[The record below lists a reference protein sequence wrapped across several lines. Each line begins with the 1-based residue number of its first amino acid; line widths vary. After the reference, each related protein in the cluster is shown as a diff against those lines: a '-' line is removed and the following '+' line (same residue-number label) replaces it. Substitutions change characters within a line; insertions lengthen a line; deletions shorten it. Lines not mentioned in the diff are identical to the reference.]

1 MEERKSVYQSSIG
14 FKALK
19 AHWYQ
24 DLIAG
29 ISVAMVALP
38 LEMGVAL
45 AAGLPP
51 IAGLISAIVGG
62 IFTTWYRGSHVA
74 VNGPSKGLIVVII
87 IAVASLEDGSGNVYQ
102 YILAA
107 FVVSGFLQMLLGLF
121 RMGRF
126 ADIFPPAVINGML
139 AAIGIIILGNQFHLA
154 LGQNSEA
161 TNSLVVL
168 FDIPSSIRELNPAV
182 TLIGTISFLI
192 LIFHPVIKSKTIHH
206 IPAQIWVIIFALP
219 FVYAFNFFEDHTYV
233 FFGNTFHLG
242 PEYLIQLPDKIMDGI
257 VHPDF
262 SILTQPLFWV
272 AVISITL
279 VGTIESI
286 LSAKAVDKI
295 DPQGRKTNFNKDL
308 IGVGMSTVL
317 SGFIGGMPVIT
328 TIIKSSVNVNN
339 KAQTS
344 WSNLFH
350 GILLLLFLL
359 FFADL
364 IQQIPQAAL
373 AAILVY
379 TGYKLASPK
388 IFKDAWLK
396 GWEQFLIL
404 CSTLLFTLSFG
415 LLWGIFFGVV
425 VTILLHYFLLQLPF
439 NVFIRYLR
447 DPFLKSVSEK
457 KKRKYLRIK
466 GIANFVNILKLM
478 KKINSVPKGSHLI
491 VDFSHTRLID
501 NTVLEKIYDFGDKFN
516 RDGGKFEVIGLD
528 VHKTS
533 SDYPYAL
540 HILEAPKPDR
550 IKLTKRQF
558 ELKKIASENGWK
570 YNPGNDWDASNLRE
584 FSFFRR
590 RPIEYKK
597 NVIRGSYPKYNVQ
610 WEFCDIT
617 FDEGALIA
625 KEVYHTSIEMLSL
638 PFIVPRFSLEKEV
651 FMDKILEM
659 ARNEDIDFEKH
670 KKFSDIFLL
679 RGPDESAIRN
689 FFTEE
694 LIEFFNKGDIYHLE
708 SNGKA
713 LLVFKNLRLASP
725 TEVTK
730 MIRFSEKLIRKFSD
744 PQLKNGGPV

>member
-1 MEERKSVYQSSIG
+1 MQERKSTYEPSRGIY
-14 FKALK
+14 ALK
-19 AHWYQ
+19 AHWHE
-24 DLIAG
+24 DMLAG
-29 ISVAMVALP
+29 FSVAMVALP

-51 IAGLISAIVGG
+51 IAGLISAIIGG
-62 IFTTWYRGSHVA
+62 VFTTWYRGSHVA

-87 IAVASLEDGSGNVYQ
+87 IALSSLKDGTGNAYQ

-107 FVVSGFLQMLLGLF
+107 FVISGLLQVLLGLF

-126 ADIFPPAVINGML
+126 ADLFPPGVINGML
-139 AAIGIIILGNQFHLA
+139 AAIGIIILGNQFHVA

-168 FDIPSSIRELNPAV
+168 FDIPGSIRELNPAV
-182 TLIGTISFLI
+182 TFIGITSLLI
-192 LIFHPVIKSKTIHH
+192 LIFHPTVKSKFVHH

-219 FVYAFNFFEDHTYV
+219 CVYLFNFFEPHEYN
-233 FFGNTFHLG
+233 FLGNAYALG
-242 PEYLIQLPDKIMDGI
+242 PQYLIQLPKQLLDGI
-257 VHPDF
+257 THPDF
-262 SILTQPLFWV
+262 TILVSPMFWV

-279 VGTIESI
+279 VGTIESV

-295 DPQGRKTNFNKDL
+295 DPHGRKTNFNKDL
-308 IGVGMSTVL
+308 VGVGLSTII

-339 KAQTS
+339 KAQTT
-344 WSNLFH
+344 WSNFFH
-350 GILLLLFLL
+350 GIFLLLFLL
-359 FFADL
+359 SFSDI

-373 AAILVY
+373 AAILVF

-388 IFKDAWLK
+388 MFRDTWRK
-396 GWEQFLIL
+396 GWEQLVIL
-404 CSTLLFTLSFG
+404 SSTLFFTLSFG
-415 LLWGIFFGVV
+415 LLWGIFLGVV
-425 VTILLHYFLLQLPF
+425 VTILLHYLVLEVPL
-439 NVFIRYLR
+439 NVFVRYLR
-447 DPFLKSVSEK
+447 DPFMKSVSEK
-457 KKRKYLRIK
+457 KNRHYFKIK

-478 KKINSVPKGSHLI
+478 KKIYRVPGGSHLI
-491 VDFSHTRLID
+491 IDFSHTRLID
-501 NTVLEKIYDFGDKFN
+501 NTVLEKIYEYGDEYAAE
-516 RDGGKFEVIGLD
+516 GGRFEVIGLD
-528 VHKTS
+528 IHKTS

-540 HILEAPKPDR
+540 HILKAPKPDKIR
-550 IKLTKRQF
+550 LSRRQF
-558 ELKKIASENGWK
+558 DLKKIAFENGWG
-570 YNPGNDWDASNLRE
+570 YNPEIEWDATDLRKFE
-584 FSFFRR
+584 FFRR

-597 NVIRGSYPKYNVQ
+597 NIILGSYSKHNVK

-625 KEVYHTSIEMLSL
+625 KEVYHISIEVLSL
-638 PFIVPRFSLEKEV
+638 PFFIPRFSLEKEV
-651 FMDKILEM
+651 FMHKVLEM

-670 KKFSDIFLL
+670 KRFSNIFLL

-689 FFTEE
+689 FFTED

-708 SNGKA
+708 SNGNA

-744 PQLKNGGPV
+744 PKLKNK